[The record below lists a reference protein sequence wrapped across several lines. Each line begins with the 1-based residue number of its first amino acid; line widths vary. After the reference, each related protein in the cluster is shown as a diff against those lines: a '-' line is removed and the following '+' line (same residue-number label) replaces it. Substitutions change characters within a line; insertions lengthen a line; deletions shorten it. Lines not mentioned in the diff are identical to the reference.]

1 MPKITK
7 RVVDAIRPS
16 ADGRDVFVWDSEI
29 KGFGVRMKPSGSAS
43 YFIQYRNA
51 EGRTR
56 RYRIGK
62 ITTLTPDEARVAARG
77 ELAEV
82 DKGGDPSAKRNRARK
97 AITVSELCDWYLRD
111 AKGRI
116 KPSTLALDHSRV
128 ACHVKPLIGNLTVTS
143 LTRADIERLQSDIA
157 SGKSAKREK
166 RKGRGQQAAGGRG
179 VAARTVGMLGTML
192 EFAKRRG
199 VVTEN
204 VAREVKR
211 FPDNKRH
218 RFLNRDES
226 ERLGQ
231 ALKDHRDGSA
241 VALDAVRLLLL
252 TGCRRTEALSLEWAE
267 VDLAAQCL
275 RFKDTKSGAQLRIIG
290 SEAVALLNTQ
300 PRTADNEYVFPA
312 ARGEGHFVGLPR
324 VFGRLCAQAQL
335 EDVSLHTLRHTFA
348 AVAAELGYSE
358 LTIAGLLGHRVP
370 GITARYAHMPDRAL
384 VSAANQVA
392 GHIAALLDGGDLEA
406 HDKLVPMRAARR

>member
-7 RVVDAIRPS
+7 RVVDAIHPS
-16 ADGRDVFVWDSEI
+16 TDGRDVFVWDSEI

-56 RYRIGK
+56 RLKIGK
-62 ITTLTPDEARVAARG
+62 ITTLTPDQARTAARG
-77 ELAEV
+77 NLADV
-82 DKGGDPSAKRNRARK
+82 DKGGDPSVERTRARQ

-111 AKGRI
+111 AEGRI
-116 KPSTLALDHSRV
+116 KQSTLALDHSRV

-143 LTRADIERLQSDIA
+143 LTRADIEKLQTDIA

-166 RKGRGQQAAGGRG
+166 REGRGQQAAGGRG

-192 EFAKRRG
+192 EFAKNHG
-199 VVTEN
+199 FITEN
-204 VAREVKR
+204 VAQGVKK

-218 RFLNRDES
+218 RFLSSDELQ
-226 ERLGQ
+226 RLGQ
-231 ALKDHRDGSA
+231 VLTDHRNGSA

-252 TGCRRTEALSLEWAE
+252 SGCRRTEVLSLEWSE
-267 VDLAAQCL
+267 VDLSNQCL
-275 RFKDTKSGAQLRIIG
+275 RFEDTKSGVQLRVIG
-290 SEAVALLNTQ
+290 SGATALLSAQ
-300 PRTADNEYVFPA
+300 PKTAGSQFVFPA

-324 VFGRLCAQAQL
+324 VFGRLCVQAQL
-335 EDVSLHTLRHTFA
+335 DGVSIHTLRHTFA

-392 GHIAALLDGGDLEA
+392 GHIAAMLDGRDIEA
-406 HDKLVPMRAARR
+406 RNNLVMMRAAGQ